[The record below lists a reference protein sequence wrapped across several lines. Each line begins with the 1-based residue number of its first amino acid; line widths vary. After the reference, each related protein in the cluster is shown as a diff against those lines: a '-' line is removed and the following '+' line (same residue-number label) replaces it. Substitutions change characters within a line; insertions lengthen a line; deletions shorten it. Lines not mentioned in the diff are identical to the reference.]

1 MLKRIIT
8 IVVCIALATAL
19 IVTYL
24 YLYNFKN
31 YKNNSAIKAV
41 PTDVSFIMQIEDP
54 QELTNIIKNKIDYN
68 DDLLNFPWYQ
78 NFYQSISILDS
89 SAIYNKNIIL
99 QLKNKSLTIS
109 FHREGKN
116 KLSPMYLFQLNN
128 KAEQNEIIAFIENE
142 STELFNIT
150 KRKYN
155 TNTIYTVKDKTYNF
169 ELYVA
174 FRNGILIFSRSSLL
188 VENSLRH
195 LNSEFSLLSDQTFS
209 KMYKTAG
216 NSCDINLFVNFHN
229 LPEAIKPLFNN
240 SENEKLQILS
250 KIGHWGEFDLNLNN
264 KNININGFIYPS
276 PKNNNLSMLFAGMN
290 SSSSDIVQ
298 TIPSNTTLFMSFHID
313 KGTKL
318 KQNLKDY
325 LTKNQLIEN
334 YNTELN
340 KSLSNLT
347 IEEYEKI
354 VFDIIDEE
362 FALVYTQ
369 THTAKPEEGKYLIIQ
384 TNSKSKSLQ
393 ALARLNNDKKYEPV
407 DHYQLDEKTSFP
419 IYKGENLNAFRYIFS
434 QIIPKTPVSYFS
446 FIDNYLVFSNT
457 ISSLKS
463 IIYSNELKKTLN
475 NSKYFQQFTEH
486 FSYRENFFL
495 YCDIAQSSS
504 LFSNMTDFDLFN
516 PSKEQKEALSHF
528 YGIGIQ
534 ATNANDL
541 LYSNISIA
549 YLPVRE
555 KEPRTIWQSGLDSTI
570 FSKPAIVKN
579 HNTNEKEILI
589 QDKSNVL
596 YLIANNGKILWRK
609 RLNSPILSEIFQIDY
624 YRNNKLQYL
633 FNTKDRIYLL
643 DRNGNNV
650 EKYPITLAH
659 EATNGI
665 ALFDYDNNRNYRIFV
680 AETDK
685 RTYVFDKTGKT
696 IKGWKAQD
704 TEGIITKPIQYF
716 RIKNKDYI
724 VYADDKRNY
733 ILNRRGEDRVTVKS
747 DFISNTNSMFYEFD
761 NSLITTDKNGNA
773 QIINLENGSVKQ
785 LSLINREEAHYFTL
799 ENINQQ
805 AGEEL
810 IIVTKDA
817 INVFSSSGKRLFK
830 TKIDGNILPIAD
842 IYQFSANNKKIGVYD
857 QENNKIYLINN
868 DGSIYKNFP
877 LKGQSRFSIGFL
889 DTNSSHFNLIVGGD
903 NNFLYNYRVE

>member
-54 QELTNIIKNKIDYN
+54 QEFTNIIKYKIDYN
-68 DDLLNFPWYQ
+68 NDLLNFPWYHKFHQ
-78 NFYQSISILDS
+78 YISILDS
-89 SAIYNKNIIL
+89 TVLYNKNIIQ

-109 FHREGKN
+109 FHREGQN

-128 KAEQNEIIAFIENE
+128 KAEENEIISFIENE
-142 STELFNIT
+142 STELFHIT

-155 TNTIYTVKDKTYNF
+155 TNTIYTVKDKIYGF
-169 ELYVA
+169 QLYAA
-174 FRNGILIFSRSSLL
+174 FSNGILIFSQSSLL

-216 NSCDINLFVNFHN
+216 NSCDVNLFVNFHN
-229 LPEAIKPLFNN
+229 LPEAIKPLFK
-240 SENEKLQILS
+240 SSANEKLQLLS
-250 KIGHWGEFDLNLNN
+250 KFGLWGEFDLNLNN

-290 SSSSDIVQ
+290 SSSSDIIE
-298 TIPSNTTLFMSFHID
+298 TIPSNTSLFMSFHID
-313 KGTKL
+313 NGEKL
-318 KQNLKDY
+318 RQNFKKY
-325 LTKNQLIEN
+325 LTKNQLIEE
-334 YNTELN
+334 YNSTLN
-340 KSLSNLT
+340 KSLSGFS

-369 THTAKPEEGKYLIIQ
+369 THVTKPQEGKYLIIQ

-393 ALARLNNDKKYEPV
+393 ALASLNNSKKYEPI
-407 DHYQLDEKTSFP
+407 DRYQLDDKTSYP
-419 IYKGENLNAFRYIFS
+419 IYKSENLNVFSYIFD
-434 QIIPKTPVSYFS
+434 QIIPQPPISYFS

-463 IIYSNELKKTLN
+463 IIYSNELKKTLK
-475 NSKYFQQFTEH
+475 NSKYFQQFTED

-495 YCDIAQSSS
+495 YCDISQSGA
-504 LFSNMTDFDLFN
+504 LFSNLTDFDLFN

-541 LYSNISIA
+541 LYSNISVA

-555 KEPRTIWQSGLDSTI
+555 KEPRTIWQSGLDSTL
-570 FSKPAIVKN
+570 FTKPAIVKN
-579 HNTNEKEILI
+579 HNNNEKEILT
-589 QDKSNVL
+589 QDKSNIL

-650 EKYPITLAH
+650 EKYPITLAN
-659 EATNGI
+659 EATNGL

-685 RTYVFDKTGKT
+685 RTYAFDKTGKI
-696 IKGWKAQD
+696 IKGWKAQVS
-704 TEGIITKPIQYF
+704 EGIITKPIQYF

-724 VYADDKRNY
+724 VYSDDKRNY
-733 ILNRRGEDRVTVKS
+733 ILNRRGEERVTVKTN
-747 DFISNTNSMFYEFD
+747 FISNTNSMFYEFD

-773 QIINLENGSVKQ
+773 RIINLEDGNVKQ
-785 LSLINREEAHYFTL
+785 LSLINKEESHYFTL
-799 ENINQQ
+799 ENINKQS
-805 AGEEL
+805 GEEL
-810 IIVTKDA
+810 IVVTKEA
-817 INVFSSSGKRLFK
+817 INVFSSLGKKLFK
-830 TKIDGNILPIAD
+830 TKIDGNILPVAD
-842 IYQFSANNKKIGVYD
+842 IYQFSSTDKKIGVYD
-857 QENNKIYLINN
+857 QDNNKIYLINN
-868 DGSIYKNFP
+868 DGSIYKDFP

-889 DTNSSHFNLIVGGD
+889 NINNSHFNLIVGGD